1 MARKTRSSKSE
12 FGALPKATAEAAA
25 IMTAAPFVIA
35 SRLTGFWL
43 SPASPSAKD
52 RAEAT
57 RMVTEK
63 MMAAQESAMAM
74 NAAVSAAAWK
84 SVIDTMSTGIASTGN
99 IADDVLTAGL
109 KPYGKRVR
117 SNRKRLSKG

>member
-1 MARKTRSSKSE
+1 MARKARSSKTE

-43 SPASPSAKD
+43 SAASPSAKD

-84 SVIDTMSTGIASTGN
+84 SVIDTMSTGN